1 MSSISRREF
10 FQKTAAGA
18 AAMSV
23 VAAQVAK
30 LKANPL
36 GLPIGSQTFPF
47 RARIQAGDLAG
58 LLKDMKA
65 IGIDMVEFCD
75 PIGYVGANSFAN
87 IADGKAT
94 RKLLDDNGIR
104 AVSCHVDM
112 PVYRSAANFAK
123 TIEWAH
129 QLGLE
134 CLSSADLGTRRK
146 DGTIRVT
153 NGITTEDEVKR
164 AAEEYNEIAA
174 VTKKA
179 GMQQILHNEG
189 FVSSRLDDGRL
200 TYPVLLHYFDP
211 DLVKMQFQMSS
222 MATLGDPITY
232 FMNYPGRFLSCHLQA
247 VDATQGMRAM
257 TPGRL
262 PVKGEA
268 PQGRRG
274 EAPAP
279 GAQGGGRPGGAPAG
293 GAAPAAAPGGRA
305 GQGGGG
311 LALGEDTA
319 DWPRIFAAAKT
330 GGLKYPFVEQNSMD
344 VVARSVAYL
353 KTLT

>member
-1 MSSISRREF
+1 MPSMSRRQF
-10 FQKTAAGA
+10 FEKTAAGA
-18 AAMSV
+18 ALGAL
-23 VAAQVAK
+23 AAQVAT
-30 LKANPL
+30 LGANPL

-47 RARIQAGDLAG
+47 RSRIQAGDLAG
-58 LLKDMKA
+58 LLKDMKG
-65 IGIDMVEFCD
+65 IGVEMVEFCD
-75 PIGYVGANSFAN
+75 PIGYVGANSFAA
-87 IADGKAT
+87 IADAKAT

-112 PVYRSAANFAK
+112 PVYRSATNFPK
-123 TIEWAH
+123 TIDWAH

-134 CLSSADLGTRRK
+134 LLSTADLGTTRK
-146 DGTIRVT
+146 DGTVRVT

-164 AAEEYNEIAA
+164 AADEYNQIAA

-200 TYPVLLHYFDP
+200 TYPVLLHYLDP

-247 VDATQGMRAM
+247 VDTTQGVRGV
-257 TPGRL
+257 TPARL

-274 EAPAP
+274 
-279 GAQGGGRPGGAPAG
+279 
-293 GAAPAAAPGGRA
+293 
-305 GQGGGG
+305 GGGG
-311 LALGEDTA
+311 GTPLALGEDTA

-330 GGLKYPFVEQNSMD
+330 GGLKYPFVEQNDMA

>member
-1 MSSISRREF
+1 MSSISRRAF
-10 FQKTAAGA
+10 FQKTAASA
-18 AAMSV
+18 AALSILATE
-23 VAAQVAK
+23 VAR

-47 RARIQAGDLAG
+47 RSRIQAGDLAG
-58 LLKDMKA
+58 LLKDMKG

-75 PIGYVGANSFAN
+75 PIGYVGANSFAA

-94 RKLLDDNGIR
+94 RKILDENGIR

-123 TIEWAH
+123 TIDWAH

-134 CLSSADLGTRRK
+134 CLGTADLGTTRK
-146 DGTIRVT
+146 DGTVRVT

-164 AAEEYNEIAA
+164 AADEYNEIAA
-174 VTKKA
+174 TTKKA
-179 GMQQILHNEG
+179 GMHQILHNEG

-200 TYPVLLHYFDP
+200 TYPVLLHYLDG

-222 MATLGDPITY
+222 MATIGDPITY

-247 VDATQGMRAM
+247 VDTTQGMRAVAA
-257 TPGRL
+257 PRL

-274 EAPAP
+274 
-279 GAQGGGRPGGAPAG
+279 GGRGGTP
-293 GAAPAAAPGGRA
+293 
-305 GQGGGG
+305 

-330 GGLKYPFVEQNSMD
+330 GGLKYPFVEQGDMA

>member
-10 FQKTAAGA
+10 FQQTAASA
-18 AAMSV
+18 AALSV
-23 VAAQVAK
+23 AAAQVAK
-30 LKANPL
+30 LEANPL

-47 RARIQAGDLAG
+47 RSRIQAGDLAG
-58 LLKDMKA
+58 LLKDMKG
-65 IGIDMVEFCD
+65 IGIEMVEFCD
-75 PIGYVGANSFAN
+75 PIGYVGANSFAA
-87 IADGKAT
+87 IADAKAT
-94 RKLLDDNGIR
+94 RKTLDDNGIR

-112 PVYRSAANFAK
+112 PVYRSATNFPK
-123 TIEWAH
+123 TIDWAH

-134 CLSSADLGTRRK
+134 CLGTADLGTRRK
-146 DGTIRVT
+146 DGTVRVT

-200 TYPVLLHYFDP
+200 TYPVLLHYLDP

-222 MATLGDPITY
+222 MRTIGDPVTY

-247 VDATQGMRAM
+247 VDTTQGMRGV
-257 TPGRL
+257 TPAPL

-274 EAPAP
+274 
-279 GAQGGGRPGGAPAG
+279 GGGGGAPAQA
-293 GAAPAAAPGGRA
+293 GAPRGGGR
-305 GQGGGG
+305 GGGG

-330 GGLKYPFVEQNSMD
+330 GGLEYPFVEQNSMD

>member
-10 FQKTAAGA
+10 FHRTAASA
-18 AAMSV
+18 AALSV

-47 RARIQAGDLAG
+47 RSRIQAGDLAG
-58 LLKDMKA
+58 LLKEMKG

-75 PIGYVGANSFAN
+75 PIGYVGANSFAA

-104 AVSCHVDM
+104 AVICHVDM
-112 PVYRSAANFAK
+112 PVYRSTTNFPK
-123 TIEWAH
+123 TIDWAH

-134 CLSSADLGTRRK
+134 LLSTADLGTTRK
-146 DGTIRVT
+146 DGTVRVT
-153 NGITTEDEVKR
+153 SGITTEDEVKR
-164 AAEEYNEIAA
+164 AAEEYNQIAA

-200 TYPVLLHYFDP
+200 TYPVMLHYLDP
-211 DLVKMQFQMSS
+211 DLVKMQFQMSL
-222 MATLGDPITY
+222 MTTLGDPIPY

-247 VDATQGMRAM
+247 VDTTQGMRAV
-257 TPGRL
+257 TPARL

-274 EAPAP
+274 
-279 GAQGGGRPGGAPAG
+279 GAG
-293 GAAPAAAPGGRA
+293 GAAPAPA
-305 GQGGGG
+305 
-311 LALGEDTA
+311 ALGEDTA

>member
-10 FQKTAAGA
+10 FQRTAASA
-18 AAMSV
+18 AALSV

-47 RARIQAGDLAG
+47 RSRIQAGDLAG
-58 LLKDMKA
+58 LLKDMKG

-75 PIGYVGANSFAN
+75 PIGYVGANSFAA

-94 RKLLDDNGIR
+94 RTLLDGNGIR

-112 PVYRSAANFAK
+112 PVYRSATNFPK
-123 TIEWAH
+123 TIDWAH

-134 CLSSADLGTRRK
+134 CLSTADLGTRRK
-146 DGTIRVT
+146 DGTVRVT

-200 TYPVLLHYFDP
+200 TYPVLLHYLDP

-222 MATLGDPITY
+222 MRTIGDPITY

-247 VDATQGMRAM
+247 VDTTQGMRGV
-257 TPGRL
+257 TPAPL
-262 PVKGEA
+262 PVRGEA

-274 EAPAP
+274 GGGGGAP
-279 GAQGGGRPGGAPAG
+279 GAAGRG
-293 GAAPAAAPGGRA
+293 

-330 GGLKYPFVEQNSMD
+330 GGLKYPFVEQNSLD

>member
-18 AAMSV
+18 AALGIA
-23 VAAQVAK
+23 AAQVAK

-47 RARIQAGDLAG
+47 RSRIQAGDLAG
-58 LLKDMKA
+58 LLKEMKG

-75 PIGYVGANSFAN
+75 PIGYVGANSFAA

-112 PVYRSAANFAK
+112 PVYRSAANFPK
-123 TIEWAH
+123 TIDWAH
-129 QLGLE
+129 QIGLE
-134 CLSSADLGTRRK
+134 CLSTADLGTTRK
-146 DGTIRVT
+146 DGTVRVT
-153 NGITTEDEVKR
+153 GGVTTEDEVKR
-164 AAEEYNEIAA
+164 AAEEYNQIAA
-174 VTKKA
+174 VTRKA

-189 FVSSRLDDGRL
+189 FVSSRIDDGRL
-200 TYPVLLHYFDP
+200 TYPVLLHYLDP

-222 MATLGDPITY
+222 MTSLGDPIAY

-247 VDATQGMRAM
+247 VDAAQGVRAA

-274 EAPAP
+274 
-279 GAQGGGRPGGAPAG
+279 GGA
-293 GAAPAAAPGGRA
+293 
-305 GQGGGG
+305 GQPGG

>member
-1 MSSISRREF
+1 MSFMSRREF
-10 FQKTAAGA
+10 FQNTAGA
-18 AAMSV
+18 TALAAI
-23 VAAQVAK
+23 AAQVAR
-30 LKANPL
+30 LQASPL

-47 RARIQAGDLAG
+47 RSRIQAGDLGG
-58 LLKDMKA
+58 LLKEMKA

-75 PIGYVGANSFAN
+75 PIGYVGNNSFAA
-87 IADGKAT
+87 IADAKAT
-94 RKLLDDNGIR
+94 RKLLDDTGIR

-112 PVYRSAANFAK
+112 PVYRSASNFPK
-123 TIEWAH
+123 TIDWAH

-134 CLSSADLGTRRK
+134 LLATADLGTTRK
-146 DGTIRVT
+146 DGSVRMT
-153 NGITTEDEVKR
+153 NGITTEEEVKR
-164 AAEEYNEIAA
+164 AAEEYNQIAA

-200 TYPVLLHYFDP
+200 TYPVLLRYLDP

-222 MATLGDPITY
+222 MTTIGDPIAY

-247 VDATQGMRAM
+247 VDTTQGMRAV
-257 TPGRL
+257 TAGRL

-274 EAPAP
+274 
-279 GAQGGGRPGGAPAG
+279 GGAPAPAAPG
-293 GAAPAAAPGGRA
+293 APGAPGAAPAANAAPGGRG
-305 GQGGGG
+305 GQGAGAV
-311 LALGEDTA
+311 ALGEDTA

-330 GGLKYPFVEQNSMD
+330 GGLKYPFVEQNNLE
-344 VVARSVAYL
+344 VVGRSVAYL
-353 KTLT
+353 KSLT